1 MVSVG
6 YQAVQ
11 DIMDPLSL
19 YFTRFRVNTLLT
31 LPFPYGGRW
40 IGRGITT
47 LFLYQFMWNPGWPDT
62 RHVKF
67 TELVRF
73 SSTVSL
79 GGLTSGTLP
88 TQKITKVK
96 FQPFQVTYYVLTP
109 VRQEKTEW
117 GQWHRVE
124 LIVLLQEFYPKQDR
138 IDRSWDSHF

>member
-1 MVSVG
+1 MDSVG

-31 LPFPYGGRW
+31 LPFTYGGR
-40 IGRGITT
+40 GGEGITT

-62 RHVKF
+62 IQVKF

-73 SSTVSL
+73 ISNVSL

-88 TQKITKVK
+88 TRK
-96 FQPFQVTYYVLTP
+96 
-109 VRQEKTEW
+109 
-117 GQWHRVE
+117 
-124 LIVLLQEFYPKQDR
+124 
-138 IDRSWDSHF
+138 